1 MIRRNAAVRVL
12 AVIVGAVA
20 AVVLTIVASL
30 LVLDRTNGTIVSSS
44 ERRTYLLYVPK
55 SYDPAKPAPLV
66 ISLHALGVW
75 PAAQQDITH
84 WNKLADMYGF
94 IVVYPSGTGVPKLW
108 RMRTEPDSK
117 NNVMKDVR
125 FISDLID
132 KLEANYNIDPARIY
146 ANGFSNGGGMAFVLS
161 CRLSQRIAAVGAVS
175 AAEVLPWSWC
185 GEARPLPMIAFH
197 GTADTIVPYGGGPS
211 KFFKIPFPA
220 LPSWAAS
227 WAQRNQCK
235 REPTLLRITANVTR
249 LAYTD
254 CAENADVVL
263 YTINRGGHS
272 WPGGK
277 PVPVWMFGPTT
288 GEIDATQL
296 MWDFFRHR
304 SLR

>member
-1 MIRRNAAVRVL
+1 MIRRKTVLRVL
-12 AVIVGAVA
+12 LVISGIIAVSVLIAVA
-20 AVVLTIVASL
+20 CYDVSNK
-30 LVLDRTNGTIVSSS
+30 TNGTIVSSG
-44 ERRTYLLYVPK
+44 ERRQYLLYVPK
-55 SYDPAKPAPLV
+55 TYDPANPTPLV
-66 ISLHALGVW
+66 ISMHALGLW
-75 PAAQQDITH
+75 PAAQQDLSH
-84 WNKLADMYGF
+84 WNKLADTYGF
-94 IVVYPSGTGVPKLW
+94 IVVYPSGTGFPKIW
-108 RMRTEPDSK
+108 RMRTEPGSK
-117 NNVMKDVR
+117 DDVMKDVG

-132 KLEANYNIDPARIY
+132 KLEANYNIDPTRIY

-161 CRLSQRIAAVGAVS
+161 CRLSHRIAAVGTVS

-185 GEARPLPMIAFH
+185 RETRPSPMIAFH

-211 KFFKIPFPA
+211 KFFNITFPA
-220 LPSWAAS
+220 LSSWTAS

-235 REPTLLRITANVTR
+235 GKPNLFRVTVNVTR

-277 PVPVWMFGPTT
+277 FMPAWMVGPRNA
-288 GEIDATQL
+288 EIDATQL
-296 MWDFFRHR
+296 IWDFFRYR